1 MLLELFKNLALVV
14 GCLLLLVMIWGII
27 SVPIEKIFR
36 RKKTEKLIGALEEIT
51 KEAIEELKKA
61 EEAKRTEE
69 KSKKQPKK
77 TTKKTTKTEGK

>member
-14 GCLLLLVMIWGII
+14 GCLVLLVMIWAII

-36 RKKTEKLIGALEEIT
+36 KKKTEKLIGALEEIT
-51 KEAIEELKKA
+51 KEAIEELKK
-61 EEAKRTEE
+61 ECEE

>member
-36 RKKTEKLIGALEEIT
+36 RKKTEKLIEKLNEIT
-51 KEAIEELKKA
+51 KEAIEELKKDC
-61 EEAKRTEE
+61 EAK
-69 KSKKQPKK
+69 SAVKKQPKK

>member
-1 MLLELFKNLALVV
+1 MLLELFKNLVLVV
-14 GCLLLLVMIWGII
+14 GCLLLLTMIWVII

-36 RKKTEKLIGALEEIT
+36 RKKTEKLIEKLNGIT
-51 KEAIEELKKA
+51 KEAIEELKK
-61 EEAKRTEE
+61 EYEE

>member
-14 GCLLLLVMIWGII
+14 GCLLLLTMIWGII

-36 RKKTEKLIGALEEIT
+36 RKKTEKLVAVLDKIT
-51 KEAIEELKKA
+51 KEAIEELKK
-61 EEAKRTEE
+61 ECEE

-77 TTKKTTKTEGK
+77 TTKKTTKTKTTKEEK